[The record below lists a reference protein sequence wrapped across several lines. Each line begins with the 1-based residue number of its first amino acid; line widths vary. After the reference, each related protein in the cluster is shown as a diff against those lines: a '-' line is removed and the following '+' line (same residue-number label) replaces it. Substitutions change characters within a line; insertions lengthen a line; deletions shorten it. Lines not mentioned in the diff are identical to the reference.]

1 MRTGSEGDTMPSHP
15 TILKA
20 NHLRQTN
27 PAKACRM
34 VEKFVLRVPTA
45 GSFGAFDLLG
55 QIYLKAGH
63 PVSAR
68 SAFHKE
74 FGYERDAIPDNT
86 WNYLGL
92 INYVIGDKDAEPK
105 FSEYVVC
112 SLFEGQYVEAVVS
125 ACKDRAS
132 GRGVEIDRIKILESG
147 ELPPALFRAW
157 WQFWKR

>member
-1 MRTGSEGDTMPSHP
+1 MPSHP

-112 SLFEGQYVEAVVS
+112 SLFEGQYVEAVV
-125 ACKDRAS
+125 AAYKDRAS